1 MRRLLFLSI
10 ISLLI
15 ASCNQSR
22 THLNK
27 AEALLGIHYDSMLYH
42 LIRIDYTSLTPS
54 EQNNYHYLRMGTD
67 ISYLMSF
74 TPKELDSLMSTLKKA
89 YPLGHSRAFNTRSF
103 ELLYHY
109 QKLENPISAD
119 SLANQMNVYAIT
131 HKDSS
136 RWYFYKQLIKT
147 TMTENDSA
155 IHYLKEAELTNKLP
169 LYHIYKQLG
178 VIYHSIGQKDSAIH
192 YHMKSIEMA
201 EGKDIFLYSNHI
213 LDLLA
218 YEKNYQ
224 KAWDYLKKLR
234 ARMKRKDI
242 PYINLMQG
250 DLWME
255 MHCPDS
261 AMKHYKI
268 ASESENTFI
277 ASQAFTRI
285 GNMYLQQN
293 AIAPAIQAHSKAIQA
308 TNHQHRDIYYKE
320 QRAEFESLK
329 QQNLLNELKVERQR
343 HIITILGLALLVV
356 IIIGFF
362 IILWFHRKRE
372 LEHKQFLLDN
382 QLLKQQEELSL
393 LREKEA
399 VLREK
404 DALMREELFKRMK
417 VAEKLPI
424 LDHNQSIEEG
434 KHINLSETDWSEI
447 RLMLDSSY
455 PNFIKNLKDTCP
467 TLSEKDINFCCLIKI
482 NLSLQSLADIYCIST
497 NSISR
502 KKLRLKEKLR
512 LPKEESLSQ
521 YLKRLGSPV

>member
-1 MRRLLFLSI
+1 MRRLLFLFF

-27 AEALLGIHYDSMLYH
+27 AESLLGIHYDSMLYH
-42 LIRIDYTSLTPS
+42 LIRIDPTSLTPS

-74 TPKELDSLMSTLKKA
+74 TPKELDSLMTILKKA
-89 YPLGHSRAFNTRSF
+89 YPHGHSRAFNTRSF

-109 QKLENPISAD
+109 QKLENPTTAD

-147 TMTENDSA
+147 MLAENDSA

-169 LYHIYKQLG
+169 LHYTYKQLG
-178 VIYHSIGQKDSAIH
+178 VIYHSIGQKDSALH

-201 EGKDIFLYSNHI
+201 AGKDIFLYSDHI
-213 LDLLA
+213 LGLLTN
-218 YEKNYQ
+218 EKNYP

-234 ARMKRKDI
+234 ARMKRRDI

-268 ASESENTFI
+268 ASESENTYI

-285 GNMYLQQN
+285 GNIYFQQN

-329 QQNLLNELKVERQR
+329 QQNQLNELKVERQR

-356 IIIGFF
+356 IIIGLFTM
-362 IILWFHRKRE
+362 LWSYRRRE
-372 LEHKQFLLDN
+372 LERKQLILDN
-382 QLLKQQEELSL
+382 QLLKQQEELSS

-399 VLREK
+399 ILREK

-417 VAEKLPI
+417 VVEKLPL
-424 LDHNQSIEEG
+424 LDHKQPVDEG
-434 KHINLSETDWSEI
+434 KHIHLSDTDWVEI

-455 PNFIKNLKDTCP
+455 PDFIQSLKTTHP
-467 TLSEKDINFCCLIKI
+467 TLSEKDIDFCCLIKI
-482 NLSLQSLADIYCIST
+482 NLNLQSLADIYCISI
-497 NSISR
+497 NSVSR
-502 KKLRLKEKLR
+502 KKLRLKEKLK
-512 LPKEESLSQ
+512 LSKEESLSQ
-521 YLKRLGSPV
+521 YLQRLGSFL